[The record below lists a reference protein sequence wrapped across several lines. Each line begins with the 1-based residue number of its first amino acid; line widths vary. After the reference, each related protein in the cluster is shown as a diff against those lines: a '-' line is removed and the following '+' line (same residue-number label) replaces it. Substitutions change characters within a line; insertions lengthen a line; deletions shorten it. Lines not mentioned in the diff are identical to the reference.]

1 MVLQALFWMHA
12 GLAVAAALLCV
23 TRRSP
28 VASALWLIVTL
39 FATAVMFLLLDAHFI
54 AALQIMVYSG
64 AIMVLFL
71 FVIMLL
77 NVGDQVATD
86 MKGWFGRGM
95 GLGLGVFVALEL
107 WVVTRVIPADP
118 IRLPAGELARMTADR
133 GAVGVMAES
142 LYTNYLVPFE
152 LTAILLLAS
161 IAGAV
166 VLAKRKI

>member
-1 MVLQALFWMHA
+1 MVLQAVFWTHA

-77 NVGDQVATD
+77 NLGDQLATD
-86 MKGWFGRGM
+86 MKGWFGRGV

-107 WVVTRVIPADP
+107 WVVTMVVPAAP
-118 IRLPAGELARMTADR
+118 IRLPAGELERMTADR

-152 LTAILLLAS
+152 LTGILLLAS

>member
-1 MVLQALFWMHA
+1 M
-12 GLAVAAALLCV
+12 
-23 TRRSP
+23 
-28 VASALWLIVTL
+28 
-39 FATAVMFLLLDAHFI
+39 
-54 AALQIMVYSG
+54 
-64 AIMVLFL
+64 
-71 FVIMLL
+71 
-77 NVGDQVATD
+77 ATD
-86 MKGWFGRGM
+86 MKGWFGRGV

-107 WVVTRVIPADP
+107 WVVTMVVPADP
-118 IRLPAGELARMTADR
+118 IRLPAGELERMTADR